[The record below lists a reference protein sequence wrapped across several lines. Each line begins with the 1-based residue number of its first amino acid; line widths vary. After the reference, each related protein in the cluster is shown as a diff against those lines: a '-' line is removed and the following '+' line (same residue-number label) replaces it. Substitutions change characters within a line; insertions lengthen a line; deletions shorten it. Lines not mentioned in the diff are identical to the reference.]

1 MARDAYVVTIPCGRY
16 GSYRGRNRPVRY
28 GVHACRGPYKASAV
42 ILTTG
47 KVQRCADPVVF
58 LLSCSAGVHCCML
71 YWVIA
76 SMRPDVALHWV
87 GIEKESAL
95 RMGEHQD
102 QYQIFRERLDAVLRE
117 RAPDRL
123 REFLI
128 AEGQWPENTTT
139 DTEAALWMMIATSPA
154 LTDQHQEARVW
165 LISHGHEA
173 EARAIFGE
181 KSSVVGEAGTRHR
194 SSHRR
199 SSRQKRS

>member
-1 MARDAYVVTIPCGRY
+1 MALIR
-16 GSYRGRNRPVRY
+16 
-28 GVHACRGPYKASAV
+28 
-42 ILTTG
+42 L
-47 KVQRCADPVVF
+47 
-58 LLSCSAGVHCCML
+58 
-71 YWVIA
+71 
-76 SMRPDVALHWV
+76 DVALRWV
-87 GIEKESAL
+87 GIEKESTL
-95 RMGEHQD
+95 RMGEHHD
-102 QYQIFRERLDAVLRE
+102 EYRIFRERLDAVLRE

-154 LTDQHQEARVW
+154 LADQHQEARAW

-181 KSSVVGEAGTRHR
+181 KSRVVGEPGNRHR

>member
-1 MARDAYVVTIPCGRY
+1 
-16 GSYRGRNRPVRY
+16 
-28 GVHACRGPYKASAV
+28 
-42 ILTTG
+42 
-47 KVQRCADPVVF
+47 
-58 LLSCSAGVHCCML
+58 
-71 YWVIA
+71 
-76 SMRPDVALHWV
+76 
-87 GIEKESAL
+87 
-95 RMGEHQD
+95 MGEHNNE
-102 QYQIFRERLDAVLRE
+102 YRIFRERLDAVLRE
-117 RAPDRL
+117 RAPARL

-154 LTDQHQEARVW
+154 LADQHQEAQAW

-181 KSSVVGEAGTRHR
+181 KSSVVGDPNSHHR